1 MLDKKGRLK
10 KIVKIVCVRTLNLFV
25 NKFLIFFKIIKN
37 YQSIPIQEKQIKIA
51 FLKTSRYSLLKI
63 P

>member
-37 YQSIPIQEKQIKIA
+37 YQSIPIQEKQIKTA

>member
-37 YQSIPIQEKQIKIA
+37 YQSIPIQEKQIKTA
-51 FLKTSRYSLLKI
+51 FLKTGN
-63 P
+63 

>member
-25 NKFLIFFKIIKN
+25 NKFLIFFKIIKK
-37 YQSIPIQEKQIKIA
+37 YQSIPIQEKQIKTA